1 MTRGLANTLVTAL
14 QQKQIHTAELIEIGI
29 TNNTTKAYTI
39 YKFTNAPIN
48 IDYVTDFDER
58 YVRNTEFNIP
68 LIGSSGFNT
77 FVAVSTFLAY
87 STVEETSDLRRA
99 SINVELS
106 AIDTTTLSAFINQ
119 GYLNSP
125 VRIFRVVF
133 DPGAFTFNNDH
144 VFEIYSGKIS
154 GFSVEEDETT
164 SRLVLEV
171 ASVFA
176 DFEKTFTPR
185 TNTDFLQ
192 KFGTTYGDLGFDYS
206 DRIEKDIKWGR

>member
-1 MTRGLANTLVTAL
+1 MTRGLGNTLVTAL
-14 QQKQIHTAELIEIGI
+14 QQKQIHTADLIEIGI
-29 TNNTTKAYTI
+29 VNNSTKAYTV
-39 YKFTNAPIN
+39 YKYTNAPIN
-48 IDYVTDFDER
+48 ITYVTDFDQK
-58 YVRNTEFNIP
+58 YVRNTEYNIP
-68 LIGSSGFNT
+68 LVGTSGFDT
-77 FVAVSTFLAY
+77 FVSVSTFLAY
-87 STVEETSDLRRA
+87 STVEETSDLRRG

-106 AIDTTTLSAFINQ
+106 AIDPTTLSEFINQ

-133 DPGAFTFNNDH
+133 DPATLTFSNDH

-154 GFSVEEDETT
+154 GFAVEEDETT
-164 SRLVLEV
+164 SRLVFEV

-192 KFGTTYGDLGFDYS
+192 KFGNAKDLGFDYS
-206 DRIEKDIKWGR
+206 DKIEKDIKWGR

>member
-1 MTRGLANTLVTAL
+1 MTRGLGNTLVTAL
-14 QQKQIHTAELIEIGI
+14 QQKQIHTADLIEIGI
-29 TNNTTKAYTI
+29 VNNSTKAYTV
-39 YKFTNAPIN
+39 YKYTNAPIN
-48 IDYVTDFDER
+48 ITYVTDFNSR
-58 YVRNTEFNIP
+58 YVANTNYYIPNIGQP
-68 LIGSSGFNT
+68 T
-77 FVAVSTFLAY
+77 FDTFFSVSTFLAY

-99 SINVELS
+99 SINIELS
-106 AIDTTTLSAFINQ
+106 AIDPTTLSEFINQ

-133 DPGAFTFNNDH
+133 DPATFAFSNDH

-154 GFSVEEDETT
+154 GFAVEEDETT
-164 SRLVLEV
+164 SRLVFEV

-192 KFGTTYGDLGFDYS
+192 KFGTTNGDLGFDYS
-206 DRIEKDIKWGR
+206 DKIEKDIKWGR

>member
-1 MTRGLANTLVTAL
+1 MTRGLGNTLVTAL

-29 TNNTTKAYTI
+29 LNNSTKGYTL

-48 IDYVTDFDER
+48 IDYVTDFNQR
-58 YVRNTEFNIP
+58 YVVNTEFNIP
-68 LIGSSGFNT
+68 LIGSAGFDT

-106 AIDTTTLSAFINQ
+106 AIDTTTLTQFINF

-133 DPGAFTFNNDH
+133 DSGALTFDNNH
-144 VFEIYSGKIS
+144 VFEIYSGRIS

-164 SRLVLEV
+164 SRLVFEV

-192 KFGTTYGDLGFDYS
+192 KFFDTRDLGFDYS
-206 DRIEKDIKWGR
+206 DKIEKDIKWGR